1 MHKLSTLAAA
11 LAVGSLISLP
21 VLAADEAPAEA
32 AAATKPAAAKS
43 KGGGVF
49 ATVNGVAI
57 PQSAADA
64 FISEQKA
71 QGAPEGAELR
81 NAVREELIRREL
93 LAQEAKKKGLDK
105 QAAIAIQ
112 ADLARQAIYVRAFIQ
127 DYVKKHPISD
137 ETLKAD
143 YDKIKA
149 QLGGSEY
156 KTRHILVEKE
166 DDAKAII
173 AKLKGG
179 AKFEDLAKQS
189 KDPGS
194 KDNGGDLGW
203 GSPANYVKPFAD
215 ALTKLQKGKFSETPV
230 KTEFGYHVI
239 LQEDARPLTPPP
251 FDAIKPQLAQRA
263 QQQQIE
269 KMVNDLRSK
278 AKVE

>member
-11 LAVGSLISLP
+11 LIVGSLISAP
-21 VLAADEAPAEA
+21 VLAEDA
-32 AAATKPAAAKS
+32 AKPAAPAAKATS
-43 KGGGVF
+43 AAF

-57 PQSAADA
+57 PQGTADA
-64 FISEQKA
+64 FITEQKA
-71 QGAPEGAELR
+71 QGAPDGPELR
-81 NAVREELIRREL
+81 NAVREELVRREL
-93 LAQEAKKKGLDK
+93 LAQEAKKKKLDR
-105 QAAIAIQ
+105 QPAVVVQ

-127 DYVKKHPISD
+127 DYVKTHPISD
-137 ETLKAD
+137 EALKAD
-143 YDKIKA
+143 YEKVKA

-156 KTRHILVEKE
+156 KARHILVEKE
-166 DDAKAII
+166 DDAKTII
-173 AKLKGG
+173 AKLRAGG
-179 AKFEDLAKQS
+179 KFEELAKQS

-203 GSPANYVKPFAD
+203 GSAANYVKPFAE
-215 ALTKLQKGKFSETPV
+215 ALTKLQKGKYSEVPV

-239 LQEDARPLTPPP
+239 QLDDTRPLTPPP

-269 KMVNDLRSK
+269 KMVNDLRAK

>member
-11 LAVGSLISLP
+11 LLVGSLLSAP
-21 VLAADEAPAEA
+21 AFAAD
-32 AAATKPAAAKS
+32 KAKGS
-43 KGGGVF
+43 VF
-49 ATVNGVAI
+49 ATVNGTAI
-57 PQSAADA
+57 SQGTADA
-64 FISEQKA
+64 FINEQKA
-71 QGAPEGAELR
+71 QGAPDSPELR

-105 QAAIAIQ
+105 QPAVVTQ

-127 DYVKKHPISD
+127 EYVKSHPISD
-137 ETLKAD
+137 EVLKAD
-143 YDKIKA
+143 YDKVKA

-156 KTRHILVEKE
+156 KARHILVDKE

-179 AKFEDLAKQS
+179 AKFEELAKQS

-203 GSPANYVKPFAD
+203 ASPANYVKPFAD
-215 ALTKLQKGKFSETPV
+215 ALTKLQKGKYSETPV

-239 LQEDARPLTPPP
+239 LQEDVRPLTPPP
-251 FDAIKPQLAQRA
+251 FDSIKPQLAQRA

-269 KMVNDLRSK
+269 KNGQRS
-278 AKVE
+278 A

>member
-1 MHKLSTLAAA
+1 MHKVSTLAAA
-11 LAVGSLISLP
+11 LIAGSLISLP
-21 VLAADEAPAEA
+21 VFAADEAA
-32 AAATKPAAAKS
+32 ASAAKPAATKAKS
-43 KGGGVF
+43 AGVF

-71 QGAPEGAELR
+71 QGAPEGPELR

-105 QAAIAIQ
+105 QPTVATQ
-112 ADLARQAIYVRAFIQ
+112 AELARQAIYVRAFIQ

-137 ETLKAD
+137 EALKAD

-166 DDAKAII
+166 DEARAII
-173 AKLKGG
+173 AKLKSG

-203 GSPANYVKPFAD
+203 GSPANYVKPFAE
-215 ALTKLQKGKFSETPV
+215 ALSKLQKGKFTETPV

-269 KMVNDLRSK
+269 KMVNDLRAK